1 MLPGTMKDIKMISR
15 SYLFLFTIS
24 ILLLSSCQEECRLP
38 FLGTHEVVADDTIY
52 YTIPK
57 FYGWKDQDGQPLDFK
72 KVEGKIFVAEFF
84 FSQCKSICPIMTSQ
98 MSRIQDEIKKNHWES
113 KVGLLSH
120 TVDPIHDQPSV
131 LKAYAKTHGA
141 DFSIWTFANADTA
154 VYEVA
159 QKGYL
164 LSAFP
169 SDNAD
174 GGFFHTDQLTLVDS
188 FFRIRGYYDGTS
200 TKDVDHLIKDL
211 NCLMQERY

>member
-1 MLPGTMKDIKMISR
+1 MKDIKMTRIG
-15 SYLFLFTIS
+15 YLFFLTIS
-24 ILLLSSCQEECRLP
+24 ILFFSSCKDECKLP

-57 FYGWKDQDGQPLDFK
+57 FYGWKDQDGNPMDFK
-72 KVEGKIFVAEFF
+72 KVEGKVFVAEFF

-98 MSRIQDEIKKNHWES
+98 MSRIQDEIKRNNWQA

-120 TVDPIHDQPSV
+120 TVDPQHDQPEV
-131 LKAYAKTHGA
+131 LKSYAKSHGA
-141 DFSIWTFANADTA
+141 DFSIWTFANADSA
-154 VYEVA
+154 VYEMA

-169 SDNAD
+169 SDSAD

-200 TKDVDHLIKDL
+200 TKGVDQLIKDL
-211 NCLMQERY
+211 QCLMHEQH

>member
-24 ILLLSSCQEECRLP
+24 IFLLSSCQEECRLP

-52 YTIPK
+52 YTITK

-98 MSRIQDEIKKNHWES
+98 MSRIQDEIKQNHWES

-141 DFSIWTFANADTA
+141 DFSIWTFANADSA

-169 SDNAD
+169 SDSAD

-200 TKDVDHLIKDL
+200 TKDVDQLIKDL
-211 NCLMQERY
+211 NCLMQER

>member
-15 SYLFLFTIS
+15 SFFFLFTIS

-120 TVDPIHDQPSV
+120 TVDPIHDQPAV
-131 LKAYAKTHGA
+131 LKSYAKTHGA
-141 DFSIWTFANADTA
+141 DFSIWTFANADSA

-169 SDNAD
+169 SDSAD

-200 TKDVDHLIKDL
+200 TKDVDQLIKDL

>member
-1 MLPGTMKDIKMISR
+1 MKDIKMTRIG
-15 SYLFLFTIS
+15 YLFFLTIY
-24 ILLLSSCQEECRLP
+24 ILSFSSCQDECKLP
-38 FLGTHEVVADDTIY
+38 FLGTHEVVADDTIF

-57 FYGWKDQDGQPLDFK
+57 FYGWKDQDGNPLDFK
-72 KVEGKIFVAEFF
+72 KVEGKVFVAEFF

-98 MSRIQDEIKKNHWES
+98 MSRIQDEIKRNNWQA

-120 TVDPIHDQPSV
+120 TVDPQHDQPEV
-131 LKAYAKTHGA
+131 LKSYAKSHGA
-141 DFSIWTFANADTA
+141 DFSIWTFANADSA
-154 VYEVA
+154 VYEMA

-169 SDNAD
+169 SDSAD

-200 TKDVDHLIKDL
+200 SKGVDQLIKDL
-211 NCLMQERY
+211 QCLMHEQH

>member
-1 MLPGTMKDIKMISR
+1 MKGIRMTRIG
-15 SYLFLFTIS
+15 YLFFATIS
-24 ILLLSSCQEECRLP
+24 LLFFSSCHDECKLP

-57 FYGWKDQDGQPLDFK
+57 FYGWRDQDGNPLDFK
-72 KVEGKIFVAEFF
+72 KVEGKVFVAEFF

-98 MSRIQDEIKKNHWES
+98 MARIQDVIKKNNWQN
-113 KVGLLSH
+113 KVSLLSH
-120 TVDPIHDQPSV
+120 TVDPLHDQPEV
-131 LKAYAKTHGA
+131 LKSYAKSHGA
-141 DFSIWTFANADTA
+141 DFSIWTFANADSA
-154 VYEVA
+154 VYEMA

-169 SDNAD
+169 SDSAD

-200 TKDVDHLIKDL
+200 TEGVDQLIKDL
-211 NCLMQERY
+211 ACLMHEQH

>member
-1 MLPGTMKDIKMISR
+1 MLLDIMKGIKMTR
-15 SYLFLFTIS
+15 LVYLFLLTTFFFTIS
-24 ILLLSSCQEECRLP
+24 SCQNDCKLP
-38 FLGTHEVVADDTIY
+38 YLGTHEVVADDTIY

-57 FYGWKDQDGQPLDFK
+57 FYGWKDQEGNALDFQR
-72 KVEGKIFVAEFF
+72 VEGKIFVAEFF

-98 MSRIQDEIKKNHWES
+98 MARIQDEIKKNNWQS
-113 KVGLLSH
+113 RVGLLSH
-120 TVDPIHDQPSV
+120 TVDPLHDQPEI
-131 LKAYAKTHGA
+131 LKSYARSHGA

-154 VYEVA
+154 IYEMA

-169 SDNAD
+169 SDSAD

-200 TKDVDHLIKDL
+200 TKDVDQLIKDL
-211 NCLMQERY
+211 KCLMVEQY